1 MEIDLKQVNE
11 LVEKQNRAFEEFKR
25 TNDEALK
32 KNTTDLGDVREKYA
46 KLNEAMDT
54 AQKELD
60 RIAKSVAAAV
70 RNGLN
75 PQAEKQ
81 QKELETFNALR
92 AVRKESPISLE
103 EMQSYNKQFG
113 QFLRRGLQDTWSD
126 VERKTMSVGSDP
138 DGGYFVTPDL
148 SGRIITRIYETS
160 DMRSI
165 ASVQSIG
172 TDALEG
178 VIDREEVGYG
188 WVGETQAR
196 PATSTPTT
204 GKWRIPV
211 FEMYAMPEATQQ
223 LLDDAGVN
231 VEAWLAGKVADKF
244 TRVENAAFL
253 NGNGITQPRGLLT
266 YAFSTAEDGARSD
279 QTFQYVATGTS
290 GGFGTA
296 PNGSDK
302 MVDLVHTLKSAYR
315 SNARWVMS
323 RAVVGE
329 VRKLKDADGN
339 YLWLPSMTASQP
351 STLLGYGISEFEDMP
366 ALGADSYSI
375 AFGDFREAY
384 QIVDRQ
390 GIRTLRDPYT
400 NKPFIR
406 FYTTRRVGGAALHF
420 DTVKFL
426 KFGAS

>member
-1 MEIDLKQVNE
+1 MDIDIKAVNE
-11 LVEKQNRAFEEFKR
+11 LLEKQNRAFNEFKQV
-25 TNDEALK
+25 NDEALK

-46 KLNEAMDT
+46 KLNDAMDL

-60 RIAKSVAAAV
+60 KISKSLAASV
-70 RNGLN
+70 RHGLGGD
-75 PQAEKQ
+75 ADKE
-81 QKELETFNALR
+81 QKDLETFNALR
-92 AVRKESPISLE
+92 TSRKEAPVSID
-103 EMQSYNKQFG
+103 EMRAYNKQFG
-113 QFLRRGLQDTWSD
+113 QFMRRGIGDTWGD

-148 SGRIITRIYETS
+148 SGRIISRIYETS
-160 DMRSI
+160 EMRSI
-165 ASVQSIG
+165 SSVQSIAS
-172 TDALEG
+172 DALEG
-178 VIDREEVGYG
+178 VIDREEVGFG

-223 LLDDAGVN
+223 LLDDTGVN

-244 TRVENAAFL
+244 TRVENAAFV
-253 NGNGITQPRGLLT
+253 NGNGVSQPRGILT
-266 YAFSTAEDGARSD
+266 YAFAAQADGTRAD
-279 QTFQYVATGTS
+279 QTFEFVATGTS

-302 MVDLVHTLKSAYR
+302 LVDLVHKLKTAYR
-315 SNARWVMS
+315 RNARWVMS
-323 RAVVGE
+323 RATVGE

-339 YLWLPSMTASQP
+339 YLWLPNMTANQP
-351 STLLGYGISEFEDMP
+351 ASLLGYAVSEFEDFP
-366 ALGADSYSI
+366 AIGADSYSI
-375 AFGDFREAY
+375 GFGDFREAY

-406 FYTTRRVGGAALHF
+406 FYTTRRVGGGALQF
-420 DTVKFL
+420 DCVKFL
-426 KFGAS
+426 KFST